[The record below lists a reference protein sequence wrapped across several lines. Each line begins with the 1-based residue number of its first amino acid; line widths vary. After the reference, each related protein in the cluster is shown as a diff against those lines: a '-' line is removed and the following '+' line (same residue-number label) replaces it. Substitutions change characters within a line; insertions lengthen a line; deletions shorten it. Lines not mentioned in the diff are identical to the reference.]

1 MAVEFLT
8 SDGSERDWVLQDS
21 NGRERECGVFVEND
35 AQSVAGGRCE
45 WCETETWKLPSV
57 VTTGDR
63 VASITE
69 SRCHRSPNQRA

>member
-1 MAVEFLT
+1 MAVSGIGF
-8 SDGSERDWVLQDS
+8 SKIAMDVGV
-21 NGRERECGVFVEND
+21 ECGVFVKYD

-69 SRCHRSPNQRA
+69 SRCHHSPNQRA